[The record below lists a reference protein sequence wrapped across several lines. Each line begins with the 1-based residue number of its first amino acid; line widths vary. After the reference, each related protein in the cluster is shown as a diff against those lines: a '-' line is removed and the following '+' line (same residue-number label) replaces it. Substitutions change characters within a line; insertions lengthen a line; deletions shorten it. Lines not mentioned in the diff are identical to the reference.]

1 MSASLAGLRVAFVA
15 HEGFP
20 NRKGSGTRIMEMTR
34 ALAGA
39 GAEVTV
45 ITLPG
50 QGPAPGHVTLRPVRV
65 LEHNFLRRSLA
76 FRDAVARQLV
86 GLRPDVV
93 HFRGPF
99 EGEAAVAWAAR
110 QVGARSIYEV
120 NGLPSVELRYHYPG
134 LRDAV
139 GLEAKLRHLEQ
150 RVATAA
156 DLRLTQSRATARFV
170 RMRTD
175 QPATVIPNGARPL
188 PLPAPDDDDER
199 PLRLLY
205 IGALQPWQGLKDLLL
220 AVRRA
225 GRQIPVSLHVVGP
238 ARRSWQ
244 LQLRRMAARLK
255 VPDLVVEDAVDKA
268 ALQERLA
275 AADVCVAP
283 LTRDIRNRGQGCS
296 PIKLFEYMAAGRCVL
311 ASDLPCVREIVDHG
325 RTGWL
330 ARPSHPHRL
339 AEAIVHL
346 AAQPALR
353 RSMARR
359 AREQIVAEA
368 TWEHRHRLGV
378 GAYYA
383 LLGPGAGG
391 GDTTAAPP
399 VSTSPRRRAPPPTR
413 PPTPLVP
420 APAGDARAHTRAPPC
435 PGAAVRRRPS
445 PAARRGPRAV
455 DRGRRGRAARRCG
468 RA

>member
-1 MSASLAGLRVAFVA
+1 
-15 HEGFP
+15 
-20 NRKGSGTRIMEMTR
+20 MTR

-39 GAEVTV
+39 GADVTV

-50 QGPAPGHVTLRPVRV
+50 QGPAPAHVTLRPVRV

-86 GLRPDVV
+86 ALRPDVV

-99 EGEAAVAWAAR
+99 EGEAAVAWASKQAG
-110 QVGARSIYEV
+110 VKSVYEV

-134 LRDAV
+134 VRDAHS
-139 GLEAKLRHLEQ
+139 LEAKLRALEG
-150 RVATAA
+150 RVASAA
-156 DLRLTQSRATARFV
+156 DLRLTQSQATARFV
-170 RMRTD
+170 RLRT
-175 QPATVIPNGARPL
+175 QAGATVIPNGARPL
-188 PLPAPDDDDER
+188 PLPDAEHDGER

-205 IGALQPWQGLKDLLL
+205 IGALQPWQGLKDLLI
-220 AVRRA
+220 ATRRA
-225 GRQIPVSLHVVGP
+225 DRHTPLSLHVVGP

-244 LQLRRMAARLK
+244 RQLHRMAARLK
-255 VPDLVVEDAVDKA
+255 VRDLVVEDAVDKA

-283 LTRDIRNRGQGCS
+283 LTRDLRNRGQGCS

-346 AAQPALR
+346 AGAPELRLALG
-353 RSMARR
+353 RR
-359 AREQIVAEA
+359 ARETIAAEA
-368 TWEHRHRLGV
+368 TWEHRHQQLV
-378 GAYYA
+378 IAYQA
-383 LLGPGAGG
+383 LLDGASLSPG
-391 GDTTAAPP
+391 
-399 VSTSPRRRAPPPTR
+399 VSAPPP
-413 PPTPLVP
+413 
-420 APAGDARAHTRAPPC
+420 A
-435 PGAAVRRRPS
+435 
-445 PAARRGPRAV
+445 
-455 DRGRRGRAARRCG
+455 
-468 RA
+468 